1 VLSPTTHLAST
12 RATGLTTNVQAWG
25 SKDSQTET
33 FTRESTPREKSMDR
47 VSMSGSLEST
57 MRDGGSW
64 AIRMAM
70 ASGKELLETLI
81 SVSGEI
87 TSLTDSE
94 SISGVMEISMK
105 VSGRPVLDMDRAA
118 ILLLEGMFM
127 SESTPGERLKG
138 MVSTLGKTEI
148 YIPDS
153 FSTDRKMAREAG
165 RKVGMPTQIHT
176 KATTS

>member
-1 VLSPTTHLAST
+1 MFKSGKMVANTS
-12 RATGLTTNVQAWG
+12 ATGNKIKPMARVDLYTLMVMSTTESGKMIRLTVM
-25 SKDSQTET
+25 
-33 FTRESTPREKSMDR
+33 EST
-47 VSMSGSLEST
+47 
-57 MRDGGSW
+57 
-64 AIRMAM
+64 AILT
-70 ASGKELLETLI
+70 EL
-81 SVSGEI
+81 
-87 TSLTDSE
+87 
-94 SISGVMEISMK
+94 SMK
-105 VSGRPVLDMDRAA
+105 VSGRPVSDMDRAA

-127 SESTPGERLKG
+127 SENTPGEKLKG

>member
-1 VLSPTTHLAST
+1 M

-25 SKDSQTET
+25 SKDSRMET
-33 FTRESTPREKSMDR
+33 FTRESTLREKYMDR

-57 MRDGGSW
+57 MRDSGSW

-94 SISGVMEISMK
+94 SISGVMETNTK
-105 VSGRPVLDMDRAA
+105 VSGRPVSDMDRAA

-127 SESTPGERLKG
+127 SENTPGEKLKG